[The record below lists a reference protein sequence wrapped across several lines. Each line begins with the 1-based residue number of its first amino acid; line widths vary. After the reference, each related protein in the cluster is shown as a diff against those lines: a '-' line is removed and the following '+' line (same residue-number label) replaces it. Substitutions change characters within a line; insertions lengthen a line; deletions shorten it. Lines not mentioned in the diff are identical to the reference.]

1 MVKSFTFLKNY
12 VLKFCLLAFTVCLSG
27 ALYAQGGH
35 LYFDHLDVKKGLPES
50 TGRVIKE
57 DNEGYIWI
65 ATQNGLV
72 RYDGY
77 QCKVYNLGN
86 LNTNTYS
93 STNVL
98 SLLLDRG
105 GDLWA
110 TTISNGIF
118 QYNRATD
125 SFKHFV
131 YPADGKIATFT
142 MDAVDKDNNIWGHI
156 RSIGYGI
163 SVVKFN
169 TSSGIFEYFG
179 IREKGNNYIN
189 ASLIYEAYASV
200 SGKIWLSSNN
210 GVYRYNGPG
219 MALTGFMTNA
229 DTAKQRHVNPIYEA
243 KSEPGVFWLN
253 TFHGYNID
261 LRITRFDSR
270 DNSIK
275 EYLPSNKPGSVL
287 STAVYSIYEDKNKQL
302 WFSTEKGLSK
312 YDRKADKFTNY
323 IPDDP
328 LVSPDQNHLEAF
340 KETKEGNLWLTFPS
354 GLVYFEPRTG
364 NFTRYGTNAAEA
376 GTLSKTQVIA
386 KMVDRT
392 DVLWAGFNEAGVNR
406 VNKLKS
412 AFKLYKDIVG
422 IVTSYPGSK
431 YAAKNNSKDYSYISN
446 NQGIYKFFTATGAL
460 EKMYSPDEGYIYLS
474 KVCAGLNG
482 VLYIGGSNGL
492 YVYNTVT
499 GKREHYDH
507 NDKDSTS
514 ISSSF
519 INNLYQDHEGVVWLG
534 NADEK
539 GLCSFNPQTKKI
551 TRYQYRLFNSGGAG
565 NILNDGKILAIFED
579 NKGTLWIGTN
589 NGGLNRF
596 DRKTQKF
603 TSYFDTNNHTAFCV
617 DDVFQDSYGRLWV
630 GTYLNGVYIFDSEK
644 GVFTHHFSESNGLL
658 FNSNMGIS
666 EDSSGRIWVLT
677 ERGLSRIDPKT
688 FAIHNFN
695 IESFLPGNDVI
706 RSLSGLFKLPGGK
719 FAFRLSGGLTVFDP
733 NSLNDN
739 PYPPI
744 VHIESLTYNDPLAN
758 SKTATRVV
766 TFGRKSVELK
776 YNENRIEFNY
786 IGLQFDDPLKNT
798 YAYKLDGYDKNW
810 IQAGTQRSVTYTNL
824 PAGTYTFHVKAAN
837 SDGVWSNHGDSIQV
851 IILSPW
857 WSRWWAWLLYVA
869 VFAFVVYSYI
879 NYRQRHLKEENQLL
893 EEKINERT
901 LELSEAN
908 KALSEQSE
916 EITAQRDQLA
926 DTVNELKSTQQ
937 QLIQSEKLA
946 SLGELTA
953 GIAHEIQNPL
963 NFVNNFSEVSIEL
976 TAEMKEELIV
986 GNTEDAVALADDIEQ
1001 NLQKILHHGKR
1012 ADAIVKNMLQHS
1024 RNNSGDK
1031 QATDI
1036 NLLAD
1041 EYLRLAYHGL
1051 RAKDKSFNATLL
1063 TKFDEGLPKITVI
1076 PQDIGRV
1083 LLNMFNN
1090 AFYALQQKQKN
1101 AGVDYKPTLSLST
1114 STKDNMVEISVKD
1127 NGTGMSPHIKDK
1139 IMQPFFT
1146 TKPTGEGTGLGL
1158 SLSYDIVVKGHS
1170 GKIDVLTREGEG
1182 TEFVITLPLGA

>member
-1 MVKSFTFLKNY
+1 MIDLFAHLKNSFLKI
-12 VLKFCLLAFTVCLSG
+12 CLLASAICISSL
-27 ALYAQGGH
+27 AYAQGPH

-77 QCKVYNLGN
+77 ECKVYNLGN

-98 SLLLDRG
+98 SLLLDRQG
-105 GDLWA
+105 NLWA

-118 QYNRATD
+118 QYRRETD
-125 SFKHFV
+125 TFKHIP
-131 YPADGKIATFT
+131 YPADGKITTFT
-142 MDAVDKDNNIWGHI
+142 MDAVDRDNNIWGHI
-156 RSIGYGI
+156 RSVSYGA
-163 SVVKFN
+163 SVVKLN
-169 TSSGIFEYFG
+169 TKSGAFEYFG
-179 IREKGNNYIN
+179 IKEKGNNFIN
-189 ASLIYEAYASV
+189 ASLIYEAYASA

-210 GVYRYNGPG
+210 GIYRYDGTGKP
-219 MALTGFMTNA
+219 MVGFMTIA

-275 EYLPSNKPGSVL
+275 EYWPSTKPDSAL

-302 WFSTEKGLSK
+302 WFATDKGVSK
-312 YDRKADKFTNY
+312 FDRKAHKFTNY
-323 IPDDP
+323 TPKDSIK
-328 LVSPDQNHLEAF
+328 SSDQNQLQSF
-340 KETKEGNLWLTFPS
+340 RETKEGNLWLSFPS
-354 GLVYFEPRTG
+354 GLVYFEPASGR
-364 NFTRYGTNAAEA
+364 FTRYMTNAGEV
-376 GTLSKTQVIA
+376 GTLSQTRVIA
-386 KMVDRT
+386 KMVDHANT
-392 DVLWAGFNEAGVNR
+392 LWAGFDEAGVNR

-412 AFKLYKDIVG
+412 AFTIYKNIKG
-422 IVTSYPGSK
+422 NITSYPIVNK
-431 YAAKNNSKDYSYISN
+431 IVNNKDYSYVSN
-446 NQGIYKFFTATGAL
+446 NQGIYKLYTATGKL
-460 EKMYSPDEGYIYLS
+460 EKLYSPDDGYIFLS
-474 KVCAGLNG
+474 KVCIGLNG
-482 VLYIGGSNGL
+482 MLYIGGSNGL
-492 YVYNTVT
+492 YVYNTTT
-499 GKREHYDH
+499 GKKEHYNR
-507 NDKDSTS
+507 NDKDSTT

-519 INNLYQDHEGVVWLG
+519 INNVYQDHEGIIWLG
-534 NADEK
+534 NADER

-551 TRYQYRLFNSGGAG
+551 TRYPYHIFSAGGAG

-579 NKGTLWIGTN
+579 KEGTLWIGTN

-603 TSYFDTNNHTAFCV
+603 TSYFDTHNRTAFCV
-617 DDVFQDSYGRLWV
+617 DDIFQDSAGRLWV
-630 GTYLNGVYIFDSEK
+630 GTYLNGVYIFDKEK
-644 GVFTHHFSESNGLL
+644 GAFTHHFSESNGLL
-658 FNSNMGIS
+658 FNSNMGIN
-666 EDSSGRIWVLT
+666 EDAAGRIWVLT
-677 ERGLSRIDPKT
+677 ERGLSRIDPKNFT
-688 FAIHNFN
+688 IHNFSV
-695 IESFLPGNDVI
+695 ESFLPGNDVT
-706 RSLSGLFKLPGGK
+706 RNLSSLYKLSDGKLAFMVSNGLA
-719 FAFRLSGGLTVFDP
+719 AF
-733 NSLNDN
+733 N
-739 PYPPI
+739 PKDLDDSPYEPV
-744 VHIESLTYNDPLAN
+744 VHIESLTYNDPLAD
-758 SKTATRVV
+758 SKTANRIV

-776 YNENRIEFNY
+776 YNENRVEFNY

-824 PAGTYTFHVKAAN
+824 PAGTYTFKVKAAN
-837 SDGVWSNHGDSIQV
+837 SDGVWNNIGDSIQIV
-851 IILSPW
+851 ILSPW
-857 WSRWWAWLLYVA
+857 WARWWAWLIYIV
-869 VFAFVVYSYI
+869 VFAFVIYSYI
-879 NYRQRHLKEENQLL
+879 NYRQRHLREENQLL
-893 EEKINERT
+893 EERINERT
-901 LELSEAN
+901 LELSDAN

-976 TAEMKEELIV
+976 AAEMREELAA
-986 GNTEDAVALADDIEQ
+986 GNTEDGLAIADDIEQ
-1001 NLQKILHHGKR
+1001 NLQKIMHHGKR

-1031 QATDI
+1031 QPTNI
-1036 NLLAD
+1036 NALAD

-1051 RAKDKSFNATLL
+1051 RAKEKTFNATLN
-1063 TKFDEGLPKITVI
+1063 TSFDDNLPPVTII

-1090 AFYALQQKQKN
+1090 GFYALQQKQKS
-1101 AGVDYKPTLSLST
+1101 AGVDYKPTLTLST
-1114 STKDNMVEISVKD
+1114 LKKDNAVEIIVKD
-1127 NGTGMSPHIKDK
+1127 NGTGIPTQIKDK

-1158 SLSYDIVVKGHS
+1158 SLSYDIIVKGHG
-1170 GKIDVLTREGEG
+1170 GKIEVITQEGEG
-1182 TEFVITLPLGA
+1182 TEFIISLPLGN